1 MKVHIKYI
9 YYYKF
14 ETKLL
19 LITNKNYENWESQ
32 SSFTWRSME
41 GGCNV
46 YVHSSLWMR
55 PTGEW
60 SINAKMVYTTKEK
73 YNTNTDL
80 RALLTWQQDSA
91 LQSRIV

>member
-9 YYYKF
+9 YYNKF
-14 ETKLL
+14 ETKFL

-41 GGCNV
+41 GDCNV
-46 YVHSSLWMR
+46 YAHSSLWMR

-60 SINAKMVYTTKEK
+60 SINAKMVYKM
-73 YNTNTDL
+73 
-80 RALLTWQQDSA
+80 AQ
-91 LQSRIV
+91 